1 MPTAKRTSSRA
12 SLALPFQLRLVH
24 KKSWGHRLRDF
35 ISGFLKSCRPIAKY
49 VFPNFIV
56 VHYIYLIT
64 LSIIGSILLYPCKN
78 TAFIDVLFLAAG
90 ASTQGG
96 LATKSTNDFN
106 LYQQIVVYVIT
117 LLSTPILIH
126 GFLAF
131 VRLYWFERY
140 FDNIRDISKQN
151 FKLRRTMTLQQ
162 RELSGS
168 SGNAARSRSFK
179 DNLFRGKFVSREDP
193 RQSGSDVPMDSPDTS
208 ALSSISPLNVS
219 SSKEESSDTQSSPPN
234 FSSKRQ
240 PSDVDPRDIYK
251 SIMMLQKQQEKSNA
265 NSTDSFSSETNGPA
279 FIVQERHERRA
290 PHCSLKRHSVLPSS
304 QELNKL
310 AQTKSFQKLLGL
322 RRDEGDHDYF
332 DGAPHKYMVTKK
344 KKISRTQSCN
354 IPTYTPSPSPKTSGQ
369 VVENHRNLAKSAP
382 SSFVDEEM
390 SFSPQESLNLQF
402 QAHPPKPKRRE
413 GDIGHPFTRTMSTN
427 YLSWQPTFGR
437 NSVFIGL
444 TKQQK
449 EELGGVEYRALRL
462 LCCILMVYYIGFNIL
477 AFVTIVPWACTRHHY
492 SEIIRRNGVSPTWW
506 GFFTAMSAFNNLGLS
521 LTADSMVS
529 FDTAPYPLI
538 FMMFFIIIGNTGF
551 PIMLRFIIWI
561 MFKTSRDLSQFK
573 ESLGFLLDHPRR
585 CFTLLF
591 PSGPTWWLFTT
602 LVVLNATDWI
612 LFIILDFNS
621 AVVRQVAKGYRALM
635 GLFQSVCTRTAG
647 FNVVDLSKL
656 HPSIQVSYMLM
667 MYVSVLP
674 LAISIRRTNVYE
686 EQSLGLYDSGQDD
699 ENITHEDDIKET
711 DHDGESEERDTVST
725 KSKPKKQSP
734 KSFVGAH
741 LRRQLSFD
749 LWYLFLGLFIICIC
763 EGRKI
768 EDVNKPDF
776 NVFAILFEVV
786 SAYGT
791 VGLSLGYPNT
801 NTSLSAQFTVLS
813 KLVIIAMLIR
823 GRNRGLPYTLDRAIM
838 LPSDKLEQIDRLQ
851 DMKAKGKLLAK
862 VGEDP
867 MTTYVKKRSHKL
879 KKIATKFWGKH

>member
-1 MPTAKRTSSRA
+1 MQSRA
-12 SLALPFQLRLVH
+12 SLGLPFQLRLVH
-24 KKSWGHRLRDF
+24 KKSWGHRLRDL
-35 ISGFLKSCRPIAKY
+35 ISGFLQSCKPIARY
-49 VFPNFIV
+49 IFPNFIA

-78 TAFIDVLFLAAG
+78 TPFIDVLFLAAG

-117 LLSTPILIH
+117 VLSTPIIIH

-140 FDNIRDISKQN
+140 FDNIRDFSRQN
-151 FKLRRTMTLQQ
+151 FELRRTMTLQQ
-162 RELSGS
+162 RELSGN
-168 SGNAARSRSFK
+168 SGDATRSRSFK

-193 RQSGSDVPMDSPDTS
+193 RQPTSDMSMDRPDT
-208 ALSSISPLNVS
+208 LTSSSVSPLNVS
-219 SSKEESSDTQSSPPN
+219 SSKDDSSDTQASPPH

-240 PSDVDPRDIYK
+240 LSQVDPTDIYR
-251 SIMMLQKQQEKSNA
+251 SIMMLQEKQEKRKSDST
-265 NSTDSFSSETNGPA
+265 NSSYSEANGPA
-279 FIVQERHERRA
+279 FMVQERHERRA
-290 PHCSLKRHSVLPSS
+290 SHYSLGRRHPVSSSS
-304 QELNKL
+304 QELSKL
-310 AQTKSFQKLLGL
+310 AQTKSFQKMPHLQREEGGNDFDDA
-322 RRDEGDHDYF
+322 RRRF
-332 DGAPHKYMVTKK
+332 MVSKK
-344 KKISRTQSCN
+344 KNISRTQTLN
-354 IPTYTPSPSPKTSGQ
+354 TPTYVAPADPENSSQ
-369 VVENHRNLAKSAP
+369 VAQDDRNSAKSAP
-382 SSFVDEEM
+382 ASSADEEM

-402 QAHPPKPKRRE
+402 QAHPPKPNRDE
-413 GDIGHPFTRTMSTN
+413 DDVHHPFTRTMSTN

-437 NSVFIGL
+437 NSLFIGL

-462 LCCILMVYYIGFNIL
+462 LCNILLIYYIGFNVL
-477 AFVTIVPWACTRHHY
+477 AFVTIVPWACTRHRY
-492 SEIIRRNGVSPTWW
+492 AEIIRQNGVSPAWW
-506 GFFTAMSAFNNLGLS
+506 GFFTAMSAFSNLGLS

-529 FDTAPYPLI
+529 FNTAPYPLI
-538 FMMFFIIIGNTGF
+538 FMMLFIIIGNTGF
-551 PIMLRFIIWI
+551 PIMLRFTIWI
-561 MFKTSRDLSQFK
+561 MFKISRDLSQLK

-591 PSGPTWWLFTT
+591 PSAPTWWLFAT
-602 LVVLNATDWI
+602 LIVLNATDWI
-612 LFIILDFNS
+612 LFIILDFNTT
-621 AVVRQVAKGYRALM
+621 VVRQVAKGYRALM

-686 EQSLGLYDSGQDD
+686 EQSLGLYDNGQEEGSTKDDTHDD
-699 ENITHEDDIKET
+699 ETEQSGTTPVKP
-711 DHDGESEERDTVST
+711 
-725 KSKPKKQSP
+725 KPKKQSP

-749 LWYLFLGLFIICIC
+749 LWFLFLGLFIICIC
-763 EGRKI
+763 EGGRI
-768 EDVNKPDF
+768 EDVNEPDF
-776 NVFAILFEVV
+776 NVFGILFEIV

-851 DMKAKGKLLAK
+851 DMKVRGKLLRK
-862 VGEDP
+862 FDEDP
-867 MTTYVKKRSHKL
+867 MTTYVKKRSHKVR
-879 KKIATKFWGKH
+879 KVAKKFWRRH

>member
-1 MPTAKRTSSRA
+1 MPTASRMQSRA

-35 ISGFLKSCRPIAKY
+35 ISDFLKACRPVAKY

-56 VHYIYLIT
+56 VHYIYLIA
-64 LSIIGSILLYPCKN
+64 LSITGSILLYPCKN
-78 TAFIDVLFLAAG
+78 TPYIDVLFLAAG

-117 LLSTPILIH
+117 LLSTPIIIH

-140 FDNIRDISKQN
+140 FDNIRDFSRQN

-162 RELSGS
+162 RERSLGG
-168 SGNAARSRSFK
+168 GNAARTRSFK
-179 DNLFRGKFVSREDP
+179 DNLFRGKFVSREGGPQRSATDM
-193 RQSGSDVPMDSPDTS
+193 PMDSPDTL
-208 ALSSISPLNVS
+208 ASSSVSPLNVS
-219 SSKEESSDTQSSPPN
+219 SSKDGSTDTQSSPTH
-234 FSSKRQ
+234 FSRKRQ
-240 PSDVDPRDIYK
+240 LSDVDPADIYK
-251 SIMMLQKQQEKSNA
+251 SIMMLQGQHERRSLGSA
-265 NSTDSFSSETNGPA
+265 ASSTSEANGPA
-279 FIVQERHERRA
+279 FMVQERHERVA
-290 PHCSLKRHSVLPSS
+290 PRHSDSPVSHKP
-304 QELNKL
+304 
-310 AQTKSFQKLLGL
+310 AQTKSFQKLPRLQ
-322 RRDEGDHDYF
+322 RDEGDDCYA
-332 DGAPHKYMVTKK
+332 DDAAPCSHMDTKK
-344 KKISRTQSCN
+344 KSMSTTHDHN
-354 IPTYTPSPSPKTSGQ
+354 TPMDSPVPEPVTSSQETEDGDVLAPKAP
-369 VVENHRNLAKSAP
+369 RAP
-382 SSFVDEEM
+382 SSSVDEEM
-390 SFSPQESLNLQF
+390 SYSPEESLNLQF
-402 QAHPPKPKRRE
+402 PAHPPKPARRGGE
-413 GDIGHPFTRTMSTN
+413 TQHPFTRTMSTN
-427 YLSWQPTFGR
+427 YLSWEPTFGR

-462 LCCILMVYYIGFNIL
+462 LCNILLIYYIGFNIL
-477 AFVTIVPWACTRHHY
+477 AFVVMVPWICTRRHY
-492 SEIIRRNGVSPTWW
+492 EEIVRQNGVSPAWW
-506 GFFTAMSAFNNLGLS
+506 GFFTAMSSFSDLGLA

-529 FDTAPYPLI
+529 FNTAAYPLI

-591 PSGPTWWLFTT
+591 PSAPTWWLFLT
-602 LVVLNATDWI
+602 LIVLNATDWI

-621 AVVRQVAKGYRALM
+621 AVVKQVAKGYRALM

-686 EQSLGLYDSGQDD
+686 EQSLGLYDNGQNGSDATD
-699 ENITHEDDIKET
+699 ENDAMDD
-711 DHDGESEERDTVST
+711 DRGDESDQSDTASA
-725 KSKPKKQSP
+725 KSKPKHRSP

-749 LWYLFLGLFIICIC
+749 MWFMFLGLFIICIC
-763 EGRKI
+763 ESKRI
-768 EDVNKPDF
+768 EDVSEPEF
-776 NVFAILFEVV
+776 NVFAILFEIV

-801 NTSLSAQFTVLS
+801 STSLSAQFTVLS

-838 LPSDKLEQIDRLQ
+838 LPSDKLEQVDHLQ
-851 DMKAKGKLLAK
+851 DMKAKGKLLARID
-862 VGEDP
+862 EDP
-867 MTTYVKKRSHKL
+867 MTSYVKKRSHKL
-879 KKIATKFWGKH
+879 KKVATKFWRR